1 MNKPLFTCLLL
12 ASSFFGIEAQTNVM
26 KFDKQAHDFGKFVES
41 VNPSTVL
48 FQFVNDSKIPMI
60 ISEVISSCGCTVPER
75 SSDTINP
82 MGKGYIKVSYD
93 SKNRI
98 GEFEKNVEVFY
109 QTDKSR
115 SQSLRIMGEVLRP
128 VKVKASGMIP
138 NYGSVTMGQT
148 LLTSPLLYDN
158 MVDTLR
164 GRIFN
169 NSDRTVHFKSKIA
182 LPEFM
187 QLSTNEFSIAPF
199 ESKSFQVVI
208 DGRQIKGYGFRK
220 QGIAFTADHPVIKSL
235 GVEVRWIRKQFFPTM
250 SARKLKKQPK
260 YTVSKTVIDF
270 GKYDDGL
277 LRTDTITL
285 TNVGRKKLVFHEIFP
300 ECPCVIVKYPKM
312 TLDPNESME
321 MIVSFNPGG
330 KYGDYTSSIW
340 MVCNDPT
347 NPESR
352 IYVKNELPRANNK
365 NCLSCP
371 K

>member
-1 MNKPLFTCLLL
+1 MNKPLL
-12 ASSFFGIEAQTNVM
+12 AFLILPLSFFGIEAQTNVM
-26 KFDKQAHDFGKFVES
+26 KFDKQVHNFGKFVES

-48 FQFVNDSKIPMI
+48 FQFVNDSKVPLV
-60 ISEVISSCGCTVPER
+60 ISEVVSSCGCTVPER
-75 SSDTINP
+75 SSDTIKP

-98 GEFEKNVEVFY
+98 GEFEKSVEVFY
-109 QTDKSR
+109 RTDKNR
-115 SQSLRIMGEVLRP
+115 SQSLKIMGEVLKP
-128 VKVKASGMIP
+128 VKVKPSGMIP
-138 NYGSVTMGQT
+138 SYGSVTMGQT

-158 MVDTLR
+158 MEDTLR

-169 NSDRTVHFKSKIA
+169 NSDRTVNFKSKIE
-182 LPEFM
+182 LPKHVK
-187 QLSTNEFSIAPF
+187 LSIHEFSIAPF
-199 ESKSFQVVI
+199 ENKSFNVII
-208 DGRQIKGYGFRK
+208 DGRLIKGYGFKK
-220 QGIAFTADHPVIKSL
+220 QGIMFTTDHPVTKNI
-235 GVEVRWIRKQFFPTM
+235 GVEVRWIRKQFFPAM
-250 SARKLKKQPK
+250 SARKLRKQPK
-260 YTVSKTVIDF
+260 YKVSKTLIDF

-285 TNVGRKKLVFHEIFP
+285 TNTGCKKLVFHEIFP
-300 ECPCVIVKYPKM
+300 ECPCVLVKYPKM
-312 TLDPNESME
+312 VLNPNESMN

-352 IYVKNELPRANNK
+352 IYVKNELPSANNK